1 MLYRFLRQLFRIM
14 FGTLY
19 RLQVSGLENIPRQGG
34 VVLCAN
40 HTSNFDPPLLGSPLT
55 REVHYMAK
63 AELFDVPVL
72 GWVLPRIRAFPVKRG
87 GVSKESIRLSL
98 QLLKDGNIL
107 GIFPEG
113 SRSNEGGMGKKGA
126 AMFAL
131 KSGATVIPAAIVGGY
146 KLFRP
151 MKVIYGPPVDLSE
164 FAEGGSDSLEQATDK
179 IMTAIRSMVKEHE
192 SK

>member
-1 MLYRFLRQLFRIM
+1 
-14 FGTLY
+14 
-19 RLQVSGLENIPRQGG
+19 
-34 VVLCAN
+34 
-40 HTSNFDPPLLGSPLT
+40 
-55 REVHYMAK
+55 
-63 AELFDVPVL
+63 
-72 GWVLPRIRAFPVKRG
+72 
-87 GVSKESIRLSL
+87 
-98 QLLKDGNIL
+98 
-107 GIFPEG
+107 
-113 SRSNEGGMGKKGA
+113 
-126 AMFAL
+126 MFAL